1 MEKPKRKVG
10 RPLGSVETKLS
21 AIKIKN
27 KKLLLKALREN
38 LGILAPALK
47 VACMNRETFSKYY
60 EVDLEFR
67 KEVDDIREEAIDYVE
82 GQLLKQINTGGAAQ
96 TIFFLKTK
104 GKSRGYIET
113 TETNMTIDAIKIK
126 YIVPKD
132 EPNDP
137 TSLPLNNNIIKISIP
152 NDENK

>member
-1 MEKPKRKVG
+1 
-10 RPLGSVETKLS
+10 
-21 AIKIKN
+21 
-27 KKLLLKALREN
+27 
-38 LGILAPALK
+38 
-47 VACMNRETFSKYY
+47 MNRETFSKYY